1 MIDYLIALLAFISFY
16 KGVRFTFDWKKLDYK
31 PMPLKYGKPFFWKK
45 GKTGVLLIHGF
56 SATAHEMIGLGKFLH
71 GKGFTVYAP
80 LLPGHGTS
88 PEDLATK
95 KWKDWQYTVDQSLT
109 KLKKSVDKVY
119 VLGSSFGGNLAIILA
134 ANRRVDG
141 LISLGTPLYFRK
153 DRIIRV
159 LLPFLKKVK
168 TFHSKRYKKEDLK
181 RIGENGEYKTAHYHI
196 IPLQAASEV
205 LIAISKSRWV
215 LSKIKCPALVVQSSS
230 DFQLKNSNAIR
241 LCKKLGSKYKKLIFM
256 PNAYHVLMHDKNKL
270 EVFDKILTFL
280 KEKKEF

>member
-1 MIDYLIALLAFISFY
+1 
-16 KGVRFTFDWKKLDYK
+16 
-31 PMPLKYGKPFFWKK
+31 
-45 GKTGVLLIHGF
+45 
-56 SATAHEMIGLGKFLH
+56 
-71 GKGFTVYAP
+71 
-80 LLPGHGTS
+80 
-88 PEDLATK
+88 
-95 KWKDWQYTVDQSLT
+95 VDQSLT

-119 VLGSSFGGNLAIILA
+119 VLGSSFGGNLAIMLA

-168 TFHSKRYKKEDLK
+168 SFHSKRYKKADLK
-181 RIGENGEYKTAHYHI
+181 RISEKGEYKTAHYHT

-205 LIAISKSRWV
+205 LIGISKSRWA
-215 LSKIKCPALVVQSSS
+215 LSKVKCPALVMQSSS

-241 LCKKLGSKYKKLIFM
+241 LCKKLSSKYKKLIFM
-256 PNAYHVLMHDKNKL
+256 PDAYHVLMHDKNKA
-270 EVFDKILTFL
+270 EVFDKILVFL